1 MLSKTTLVAH
11 YTNQDEFALHA
22 FICLFV
28 ANTALKSGTQ
38 EKISFHLLLS
48 CAYMNRTFKSKIGPE
63 LVIPITLLMGTLLFV
78 MINGKPAWLGI
89 AILLCV
95 IGFIIHM
102 FITTNYT
109 IDGNSLIIK
118 CGILLNKTIDIKG
131 IKKITETNN
140 PLSAPA
146 ISLDRLEIS
155 YGSYDSILI
164 SPKQK
169 KEFIETIVSLNP
181 QVEIRYKKK

>member
-1 MLSKTTLVAH
+1 
-11 YTNQDEFALHA
+11 
-22 FICLFV
+22 
-28 ANTALKSGTQ
+28 
-38 EKISFHLLLS
+38 
-48 CAYMNRTFKSKIGPE
+48 
-63 LVIPITLLMGTLLFV
+63 
-78 MINGKPAWLGI
+78 
-89 AILLCV
+89 
-95 IGFIIHM
+95 M

-118 CGILLNKTIDIKG
+118 CGFLLNKTIDIKG

-155 YGSYDSILI
+155 YGTYDSILI